1 MSNKK
6 STRTPAQSTAQQ
18 QRTVRNK
25 DRAAKRRARLATSP
39 KVAHRRAQRTCRW
52 AARYL
57 ENCAKRG
64 TKPAITDRLLSVYR
78 TPEIILNEYSHLRE
92 RHLAV

>member
-18 QRTVRNK
+18 QRTLRNK
-25 DRAAKRRARLATSP
+25 DRAAKRRERFAKSPGVIARRS
-39 KVAHRRAQRTCRW
+39 QRTHRW

-64 TKPAITDRLLSVYR
+64 TKPAITNRLLSVYR
-78 TPEIILNEYSHLRE
+78 TTESILNEYATLRE
-92 RHLAV
+92 RHLA